1 MSIYCSSSGGA
12 FPQCLILNG
21 WPSLR
26 LRQGTEPASDARSFT
41 TAPRLHHRGHHVLQ
55 PNPRLSA
62 LSFVPWHFSHTV
74 YSCVTS
80 FLLFFFSSSYI
91 LIPSLYFCRFPFL
104 FFHQHR
110 LEKLWWPQGTRRQ
123 SRSRELDRPWRIWGL
138 GRPWRIR
145 GLERSW
151 RSSEHGQQWRVLR
164 RYRGPSPRLGLY
176 GRTPTTPPKYSLDKV
191 DA

>member
-1 MSIYCSSSGGA
+1 MSSSQT
-12 FPQCLILNG
+12 PDCLL
-21 WPSLR
+21 SL
-26 LRQGTEPASDARSFT
+26 LSLGISLTRSIPVSLPF
-41 TAPRLHHRGHHVLQ
+41 
-55 PNPRLSA
+55 
-62 LSFVPWHFSHTV
+62 FI
-74 YSCVTS
+74 
-80 FLLFFFSSSYI
+80 FFSSSYI

-123 SRSRELDRPWRIWGL
+123 SRSRELDRPWRIRGL